1 MFSPFYI
8 LFAPIFLIF
17 GGGMLALYLRI
28 THDPDCQLQRKIKS
42 DLQEAQ
48 ELDQQEQKSLAESTV

>member
-17 GGGMLALYLRI
+17 GGGMLALYVRI
-28 THDPDCQLQRKIKS
+28 THDPDCHLQKKIKS

-48 ELDQQEQKSLAESTV
+48 ELDQDEHTQQAGSGS